1 MEDKGTIKITLRD
14 QEVKELL
21 KLEELFHSHY
31 MTEELLNAM
40 VGLYVKF
47 VENIQTN
54 QHPLRLFFME
64 KIKFVLSRPEVI
76 RILEKDSVRNNKN
89 MRDTIRGV
97 VGISVEE
104 EMEMRKIEEEAKR

>member
-1 MEDKGTIKITLRD
+1 MSKIIDINIKEA
-14 QEVKELL
+14 EVQELL

-47 VENIQTN
+47 VEQIHSH

-76 RILEKDSVRNNKN
+76 RILEKDSNEHNRN
-89 MRDTIRGV
+89 MRETIRGV
-97 VGISVEE
+97 MGLSEHEE
-104 EMEMRKIEEEAKR
+104 

>member
-1 MEDKGTIKITLRD
+1 MSRTYV
-14 QEVKELL
+14 EVNLKEAEVHELL

-47 VENIQTN
+47 VEHINSN

-76 RILEKDSVRNNKN
+76 RILEKDSQEHHRN
-89 MRDTIRGV
+89 MRETIRGV
-97 VGISVEE
+97 IGLSEHE
-104 EMEMRKIEEEAKR
+104 EM